1 MINVSRL
8 LTSLSALER
17 FTNESLGFSH
27 HSPNLNG
34 FHYNRE
40 LLRAAVANTY
50 VETLGNRSDS
60 LYLAIEKSSPSS
72 MKNSLFSRISAISK
86 QSGIKEKRCIIAFDY
101 TTEDFY
107 GEVNDKWIHGWTGEN
122 GVTGKYSYLTC
133 SIVNREMRL
142 PIISIPSPAGNI
154 MPLEVLSLLNTI
166 RTVVPNID
174 LVLFDRGFYS
184 KDLMVRLSSLPI
196 PYMIFVPKREM
207 EKRELES
214 MQFGEKKIVIY
225 EFSFYSDNKKIKG
238 DTKLAFLR
246 KIFDRRTREY
256 LDWVFATNLE
266 QVDLDSI
273 ISRYKIRWRIETMFR
288 VQDEC
293 RIKTKSKMI
302 EVRYFLFAYEQLI
315 EAIWYLFYNEEVSF
329 KRFLIELSDAC
340 TTMVNNEERKE
351 RNRRQD

>member
-17 FTNESLGFSH
+17 FTNEPLGLSH
-27 HSPNLNG
+27 HSPNLSG
-34 FHYNRE
+34 FHYNRDI
-40 LLRAAVANTY
+40 LKAAVANTY
-50 VETLGNRSDS
+50 VETVSNRSDS
-60 LYLAIEKSSPSS
+60 LYLAIERSSPSS

-107 GEVNDKWIHGWTGEN
+107 GKVDDKWIHGWTGEN
-122 GVTGKYSYLTC
+122 GVTGKYSYLTA
-133 SIVNREMRL
+133 SIVNKEMRL

-154 MPLEVLSLLNTI
+154 MPAEVMSILEI
-166 RTVVPNID
+166 IKAVVPNID
-174 LVLFDRGFYS
+174 LLLFDRGFYS
-184 KDLMVRLSSLPI
+184 KDLIVRLSSLPV
-196 PYMIFVPKREM
+196 PYLIFVPRREM
-207 EKRELES
+207 ERKELES
-214 MQFGEKKIVIY
+214 MQFGEKKVMVY

-238 DTKLAFLR
+238 DTKLTFLR
-246 KIFDRRTREY
+246 KIFDRRSSEY
-256 LDWVFATNLE
+256 YDWVFATNMEELN
-266 QVDLDSI
+266 LDSI
-273 ISRYKIRWRIETMFR
+273 IAQYKIRWRIETMFR

-315 EAIWYLFYNEEVSF
+315 EAMWYLFYNKEVSF

-351 RNRRQD
+351 RNRRRA